1 VDFARRVLLDLLFL
15 FEKRRRLGPARSGS
29 RRNQAERQQEQEA
42 LLSKDPSAEL
52 LCAVM
57 DTLDGSGGLSG
68 APGPA
73 ATTRV
78 PGLVE
83 PLVGFWGVFLDV
95 VSGGPSTFLS
105 QNASSGGGGGNG

>member
-1 VDFARRVLLDLLFL
+1 
-15 FEKRRRLGPARSGS
+15 FEKRRRLGPARSG
-29 RRNQAERQQEQEA
+29 RRRDQAERQQEQEA

-68 APGPA
+68 GPA
-73 ATTRV
+73 ATTTRV

-83 PLVGFWGVFLDV
+83 PLVGFWGVFFDV
-95 VSGGPSTFLS
+95 MSGGP
-105 QNASSGGGGGNG
+105 